1 MWSSPM
7 RNSSL
12 VERFTDRR
20 NPGKRHLEATDK
32 ENPADRDSS
41 GNEVNKPVPSG
52 KSDMVPPF
60 IDS

>member
-1 MWSSPM
+1 M
-7 RNSSL
+7 
-12 VERFTDRR
+12 ERFTDRR
-20 NPGKRHLEATDK
+20 NPGRRHLEPIDK

-52 KSDMVPPF
+52 KSDMVPLF